1 MSRIFN
7 RPMFRRG
14 GSAGEG
20 ITSGLARPGYSIGN
34 RVTAEEIL
42 KEYGPSPK
50 SGSNI
55 NDFLI
60 NWGLNMAGNAPSGNI
75 FQTAAKEAQVPFAE
89 LSKSKG
95 EGELRDYAAKIQAT
109 DKARDINLKLDL
121 AAMEETGYKKYG
133 VEEPRGKYTMD
144 RAKLNMNTQGGSPI
158 DQLRV
163 KYPNAMATFDAAG
176 VYDTQFENLEL
187 APVAQK
193 KNQSGELI
201 EVVDLQKMADIS
213 DAEKKIFW
221 DNKDEE
227 WFTVKFEKGAWQINE
242 TRKPSIS
249 NDPTENF
256 ADKAL
261 QELQNTIDATTGA
274 TTIQDEVEVEE
285 SDVSGSPVTITKE
298 YAIAEAKKRGITII
312 SLEEKGSRKTL
323 PSNQKTING
332 MIRLLEKEKE
342 NAFGSLMKE
351 KRAAI
356 NKIKFSKKTTSSDS
370 DVASTQ

>member
-7 RPMFRRG
+7 RPMFKRG

-20 ITSGLARPGYSIGN
+20 ITSGLDRPGYYGGQ

-158 DQLRV
+158 DLIRR
-163 KYPNAMATFDAAG
+163 KYPNGMSIFDAAN
-176 VYDTQFENLEL
+176 VYDTQFDNLEL
-187 APVAQK
+187 PPITERKTQDGLV
-193 KNQSGELI
+193 
-201 EVVDLQKMADIS
+201 EVVDLQKMADIE

-242 TRKPSIS
+242 TRTPSIS

-256 ADKAL
+256 ADSAL
-261 QELQNTIDATTGA
+261 QELQNTIDATRGA
-274 TTIQDEVEVEE
+274 TIIQDDVEVEE
-285 SDVSGSPVTITKE
+285 TDVSGSPVTITKE

-312 SLEEKGSRKTL
+312 SLEEKGSRKSL
-323 PSNQKTING
+323 PPNQKTING
-332 MIRLLEKEKE
+332 MILLLEKEKE
-342 NAFGSLMKE
+342 NAYKAYMKE
-351 KRAAI
+351 KYVP
-356 NKIKFSKKTTSSDS
+356 KPDKFSKKITSSDS

>member
-1 MSRIFN
+1 
-7 RPMFRRG
+7 
-14 GSAGEG
+14 
-20 ITSGLARPGYSIGN
+20 
-34 RVTAEEIL
+34 
-42 KEYGPSPK
+42 
-50 SGSNI
+50 
-55 NDFLI
+55 
-60 NWGLNMAGNAPSGNI
+60 MAGNAPSGNI

-89 LSKSKG
+89 FSKSKG
-95 EGELRDYAAKIQAT
+95 EGELRDYAAKIQAA

-227 WFTVKFEKGAWQINE
+227 WFTVKFEKGAWQVNE
-242 TRKPSIS
+242 IRKPSIS
-249 NDPTENF
+249 NDPSENF
-256 ADKAL
+256 ADSAL

-274 TTIQDEVEVEE
+274 TIIQDEVEVEE
-285 SDVSGSPVTITKE
+285 TDVSGSPVTITKE
-298 YAIAEAKKRGITII
+298 YAIAEAKKKRHNNYFTRG
-312 SLEEKGSRKTL
+312 KRK
-323 PSNQKTING
+323 
-332 MIRLLEKEKE
+332 
-342 NAFGSLMKE
+342 
-351 KRAAI
+351 
-356 NKIKFSKKTTSSDS
+356 
-370 DVASTQ
+370 